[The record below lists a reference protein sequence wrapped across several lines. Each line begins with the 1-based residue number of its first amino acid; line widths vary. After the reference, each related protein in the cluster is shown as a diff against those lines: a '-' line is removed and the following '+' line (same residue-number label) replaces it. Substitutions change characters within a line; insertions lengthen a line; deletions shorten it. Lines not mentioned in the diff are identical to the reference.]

1 MNRFSDLITT
11 EDQYEV
17 AKAKAE
23 IAVMTS
29 IHIDLLDNLLSGYF
43 PWLGHSRRVAA

>member
-1 MNRFSDLITT
+1 MSLSTIISP

-23 IAVMTS
+23 IAVRTQ
-29 IHIDLLDNLLSGYF
+29 LAVVVCLY
-43 PWLGHSRRVAA
+43 LGHFIREKFATAEGRA

>member
-1 MNRFSDLITT
+1 MKFNEIISR

-23 IAVMTS
+23 ISVMAQVLVRSTEVVCD
-29 IHIDLLDNLLSGYF
+29 IVLSRFNDIYEEE
-43 PWLGHSRRVAA
+43 